1 MMERRPFTLDRTVRL
16 LISIAIGALLLYA
29 VNYLRSVLLPFLVS
43 WLLAYMIHPIVR
55 FFQYRLKLRNRGLS
69 VIVTLLL
76 LIGSIAG
83 IIALLY
89 PLIATEVHKMDFLLN
104 TYLRS
109 ESNGGIIPVEWIE
122 HLSSIWSNMDL
133 HSLLQNTDIQSAIK
147 SILPKM
153 WSVLSSS
160 LNALMSLAVVFI
172 SILYLVF
179 ILMDYEKI
187 SNGWIHIIPP
197 KYRSFISEL
206 AEDLESGMNRYFR
219 GQALVAFSVG
229 ILFSIGFSIM
239 GLPLAIIIG
248 LFLGL
253 LNMVPYLQ
261 VIGIAP
267 CLLLGLLQAAE
278 SGTSYGLILVFIT
291 LVFVIVQCIQ
301 DLFLVPKIMGNVTG
315 MNPAIILL
323 SLSIWGALLGVTGM
337 IIALPMTTLCISYYK
352 RFVLRGETLPFSNED
367 TPSSLT
373 DTAKK
378 DESQNEE

>member
-29 VNYLRSVLLPFLVS
+29 VNYLRGVLLPFLVS

-352 RFVLRGETLPFSNED
+352 RFVLRGETLPFSNEN
-367 TPSSLT
+367 TPSSPT
-373 DTAKK
+373 DTEKK

>member
-1 MMERRPFTLDRTVRL
+1 MERRPFTLDRTVRL

-29 VNYLRSVLLPFLVS
+29 VNYLRDVLLPFLVS

-69 VIVTLLL
+69 VTVTLLL

-89 PLIATEVHKMDFLLN
+89 PLIATEVHKMDLLLN
-104 TYLRS
+104 TYMRS

-122 HLSSIWSNMDL
+122 QLSSIWSNMDL
-133 HSLLQNTDIQSAIK
+133 HALLQNSDIQGAIK
-147 SILPKM
+147 SMLPKM
-153 WSVLSSS
+153 WSVVNTSF
-160 LNALMSLAVVFI
+160 NAVMSLAVVFI

-206 AEDLESGMNRYFR
+206 AEDLETGMNRYFR
-219 GQALVAFSVG
+219 GQALVASLVG
-229 ILFSIGFSIM
+229 VLFAIGFSIM

-278 SGTSYGLILVFIT
+278 SGTSYGLILLFIT
-291 LVFVIVQCIQ
+291 LVFIIVQCIQ
-301 DLFLVPKIMGNVTG
+301 DLFLVPKIMGDVTG

-352 RFVLRGETLPFSNED
+352 RFVLKGETLPFIQED
-367 TPSSLT
+367 SSPSPT
-373 DTAKK
+373 DTSNDSPDNK
-378 DESQNEE
+378 E

>member
-1 MMERRPFTLDRTVRL
+1 MERRPFTLDRTVRL
-16 LISIAIGALLLYA
+16 LISIAIGALLLYV
-29 VNYLRSVLLPFLVS
+29 VNYLRDVLLPFLVS

-69 VIVTLLL
+69 VTVTLLL

-89 PLIATEVHKMDFLLN
+89 PLIATEVHKMDLLLN
-104 TYLRS
+104 TYMRS

-122 HLSSIWSNMDL
+122 QLSSIWSNMDL
-133 HSLLQNTDIQSAIK
+133 HALLQNSDIQGAIK
-147 SILPKM
+147 SMLPKM
-153 WSVLSSS
+153 WSVVNTSF
-160 LNALMSLAVVFI
+160 NAVMSLAVVFI

-197 KYRSFISEL
+197 KYRTFISEL
-206 AEDLESGMNRYFR
+206 AEDLETGMNRYFR
-219 GQALVAFSVG
+219 GQALVASLVG
-229 ILFSIGFSIM
+229 VLFAIGFSIM

-278 SGTSYGLILVFIT
+278 SGTSYGLILLFIT
-291 LVFVIVQCIQ
+291 LVFIIVQCIQ
-301 DLFLVPKIMGNVTG
+301 DLFLVPKIMGDVTG

-352 RFVLRGETLPFSNED
+352 RFVLKGETLPFIQKDSSPSPTDTSNESPD
-367 TPSSLT
+367 N
-373 DTAKK
+373 K
-378 DESQNEE
+378 E

>member
-1 MMERRPFTLDRTVRL
+1 MERRPFTLDRTVRL

-29 VNYLRSVLLPFLVS
+29 VNYLRDVLLPFLVS

-69 VIVTLLL
+69 VTVTLLL

-89 PLIATEVHKMDFLLN
+89 PLIATEVHKMDLLLN
-104 TYLRS
+104 TYMRS

-122 HLSSIWSNMDL
+122 QLSSIWSNMDL
-133 HSLLQNTDIQSAIK
+133 HALLQNSDIQGAIK
-147 SILPKM
+147 SMLPKM
-153 WSVLSSS
+153 WSVVNTSF
-160 LNALMSLAVVFI
+160 NAVMSLAVVFI

-197 KYRSFISEL
+197 KYRTFISEL
-206 AEDLESGMNRYFR
+206 AEDLETGMNRYFR
-219 GQALVAFSVG
+219 GQALVASLVG
-229 ILFSIGFSIM
+229 VLFAIGFSIM

-278 SGTSYGLILVFIT
+278 SGTSYGLILLFIT
-291 LVFVIVQCIQ
+291 LVFIIVQCIQ
-301 DLFLVPKIMGNVTG
+301 DLFLVPKIMGDVTG

-352 RFVLRGETLPFSNED
+352 RFVLKGETLPFIQEGSS
-367 TPSSLT
+367 PSPT
-373 DTAKK
+373 DTSNDSPDNK
-378 DESQNEE
+378 E